1 VTRPADIDEEE
12 LGQLGWEVTR
22 QVFVLLKL
30 ARTHGPN
37 NEAWEPGLAK
47 IREVVTRLDGLHL
60 RMGDN
65 VLYIDDVRVKS
76 DREGFAAQMGVAEAF
91 EAFALAGLELAPGY
105 EDEVLKQ
112 LLNVWGAT
120 SPASSDEGFARLVE
134 IAEED
139 DAITLGR
146 AAPKRTAPPTRDR
159 RVMAK
164 QVYASTLDAVTDV
177 MDSVKLKQSLPL
189 KRAKRV
195 MHRLVDQLLAE
206 PSNLMGLTTL
216 RCYDEYTYNHSVNVC
231 VLSLSVGRK
240 LALPKVMLEQL
251 GMSSLFHDMGK
262 SQIPIEILNKPS
274 EFNEEEWDVIRR
286 HPVYGVKTVVR
297 LKGADELGAR
307 VVTGSFEH
315 HMNYDN
321 SGYPKLPKPR
331 SLSLYG
337 RIISLC
343 DCYDAMT
350 SARVYNRTPFP
361 PEKALKF
368 MLNKSGKAFDPV
380 LIKVFVNTVGIFPVG
395 TLVQLDTGEVA
406 VVARTHDDPTQ
417 GDRPVVR
424 MIADAEGRS
433 LDDPVDIPLDERSPG
448 GSYLRNIQRI
458 LDPSKYHVDVS
469 RYFL

>member
-1 VTRPADIDEEE
+1 VSRRADIGEEE
-12 LGQLGWEVTR
+12 LGQFGWELTR
-22 QVFVLLKL
+22 QIFVLLKL

-37 NEAWEPGLAK
+37 NEAWAPGLAK
-47 IREVVTRLDGLHL
+47 VREVVTRCDGMHL

-76 DREGFAAQMGVAEAF
+76 DREGFSAQMAVSEAF
-91 EAFALAGLELAPGY
+91 SAFALAGLELSPGY
-105 EDEVLKQ
+105 QDEVLKQ
-112 LLNVWGAT
+112 ILNAWGAT
-120 SPASSDEGFARLVE
+120 SPASPDEGFARLVE

-139 DAITLGR
+139 DAISLGR
-146 AAPKRTAPPTRDR
+146 AAPKQTAPPTRDR

-164 QVYASTLDAVTDV
+164 QVYARTLDAVTDV
-177 MDSVKLKQSLPL
+177 MESVKLKQSLPL

-406 VVARTHDDPTQ
+406 VVSRTHDDPTQ

-424 MIADAEGRS
+424 RIADAEGRA
-433 LDDPVDIPLDERSPG
+433 LEDATDIPLDERSPG

-458 LDPSKYHVDVS
+458 LDPTKYHIDVS